1 MKQSVAV
8 VVFALAGMAL
18 WAAPTSEIVDGR
30 YVLTVPA
37 GETYALTE
45 NDVTAI
51 GANDFVL
58 SGGGILEPG
67 GMLTNYTGTIYVTNG
82 IFRVRELGAFGTADG
97 ATYVSD
103 AGTLEN
109 YRTSDNSGNLPP
121 AFGLTEHFYVE
132 GNGYGGLGAIHNMT
146 DCPNIAKYLTLT
158 GDALFVLEK
167 NMHIRFAYPFDMNHH
182 KLSVQCNQ
190 GWFYIVA
197 TTMQKM
203 GDIDLLKGAISY
215 QDGSGIGG
223 DATNRVTICSG
234 GTVSLWKSTPAMNC
248 TLEFL
253 GNGAFYSS
261 NSEQFTLGSTS
272 GRNIWA
278 GPITLGGMIKNDIL
292 DSPTSLRGI
301 TLAGKISGPGGFY
314 GGQGGWLQLANGQ
327 NDFAGG
333 ASASGVTT
341 GVGDA
346 DVKGGFSVLAN
357 GAIPVEGGPLALTN
371 AVLLTLTEGNF
382 PMYTPHTP
390 AVLTYPD
397 LVAHGRVVVSNL
409 PAVKSSSFKSLV
421 KTGAGTLSFFGP
433 ARILGDADVQGGIV
447 RFATQMPSTP
457 SGLHWYHHNG
467 GYDLGAANPSGTYW
481 GIDPT
486 GVGYAY
492 KAWPY
497 YHEGENPGQNNSK
510 YKNYFAYKGYIN
522 IPGEAGTPVVCNF
535 ASSIT
540 RFVRVDIGGETV
552 VKMKDNTD
560 DLTGRTV
567 GWSRMYVGPAVTLTA
582 GWQPIF
588 VSMYNAY
595 NNDKGPAANTDL
607 GWTANFGIGID
618 WLARSVTNHSFY
630 VKLQDPGDGSFL
642 RPELDRS
649 LLDPALCRPTF
660 EGAVKFA
667 PGTVFDAND
676 VLPYTPV
683 TFPSLT
689 GLPTIRNGEVQVT
702 NTTWTVRKVDVDA
715 GVPLT
720 VEDGATLRFA
730 PNTRLVVTD
739 VDELGSTRTE
749 RTRPLIRVAAT
760 GVLVNPPSYTRPQ
773 GSKWRAEWSADGKS
787 LDLVYNDGM
796 IFILR

>member
-1 MKQSVAV
+1 
-8 VVFALAGMAL
+8 
-18 WAAPTSEIVDGR
+18 
-30 YVLTVPA
+30 
-37 GETYALTE
+37 
-45 NDVTAI
+45 
-51 GANDFVL
+51 
-58 SGGGILEPG
+58 
-67 GMLTNYTGTIYVTNG
+67 
-82 IFRVRELGAFGTADG
+82 
-97 ATYVSD
+97 
-103 AGTLEN
+103 
-109 YRTSDNSGNLPP
+109 
-121 AFGLTEHFYVE
+121 
-132 GNGYGGLGAIHNMT
+132 
-146 DCPNIAKYLTLT
+146 
-158 GDALFVLEK
+158 
-167 NMHIRFAYPFDMNHH
+167 
-182 KLSVQCNQ
+182 
-190 GWFYIVA
+190 
-197 TTMQKM
+197 
-203 GDIDLLKGAISY
+203 
-215 QDGSGIGG
+215 
-223 DATNRVTICSG
+223 
-234 GTVSLWKSTPAMNC
+234 
-248 TLEFL
+248 
-253 GNGAFYSS
+253 
-261 NSEQFTLGSTS
+261 
-272 GRNIWA
+272 
-278 GPITLGGMIKNDIL
+278 
-292 DSPTSLRGI
+292 
-301 TLAGKISGPGGFY
+301 
-314 GGQGGWLQLANGQ
+314 
-327 NDFAGG
+327 
-333 ASASGVTT
+333 
-341 GVGDA
+341 
-346 DVKGGFSVLAN
+346 
-357 GAIPVEGGPLALTN
+357 
-371 AVLLTLTEGNF
+371 
-382 PMYTPHTP
+382 MYTPHTP

-497 YHEGENPGQNNSK
+497 YHEGESPGQNNSK

-567 GWSRMYVGPAVTLTA
+567 GGVACTWGRPSRSRRVGSRFSCRCTMPTTTTRDR
-582 GWQPIF
+582 QPTR
-588 VSMYNAY
+588 SW
-595 NNDKGPAANTDL
+595 L
-607 GWTANFGIGID
+607 TANFGIGID

-630 VKLQDPGDGSFL
+630 VAADPGDGSFL

-749 RTRPLIRVAAT
+749 RTRPSSAWR
-760 GVLVNPPSYTRPQ
+760 RP
-773 GSKWRAEWSADGKS
+773 
-787 LDLVYNDGM
+787 VC
-796 IFILR
+796 